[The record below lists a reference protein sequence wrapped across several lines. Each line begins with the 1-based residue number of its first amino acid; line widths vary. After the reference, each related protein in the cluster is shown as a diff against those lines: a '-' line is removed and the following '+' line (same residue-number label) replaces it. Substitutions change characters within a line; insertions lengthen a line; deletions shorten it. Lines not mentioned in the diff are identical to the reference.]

1 MDGIRM
7 RRRLRIGVIFGG
19 QSGEHE
25 VSLASARSVM
35 AVLDPEKYE
44 IIPIGITHSGR
55 WLISGDPMADLG
67 SGGLEAETH
76 APSRASANH
85 VEPREPNSLAET
97 ASRAGGGE
105 LVPGATGGAFPKL
118 DVIFPILHG
127 PYGEDGTIQGL
138 LELVG
143 VPYVGCG
150 VLASSL
156 GMDKIASKYLF
167 IAHGLPVS
175 RFQELQRRSWEEDP
189 ERVVLDLEAALP
201 GGYPMFVKPANLGS
215 SIGISKAEKRAELR
229 EALADA
235 ARYDR
240 RLIVEAAVP
249 NAREI
254 ECAVLGNED
263 PIASVPG
270 EVVPCNEF
278 YDYSAKYLDDRSQLL
293 IPAPIT
299 AEAAA
304 RVRELAVKA
313 FKAIDGAG
321 MARVDFLMNGA
332 TGELFLNELNTMPGF
347 TAISMYPKLWAAS
360 GVPYAEL
367 VDRLVDLAVERRA
380 DRRKSLTTYTGA
392 LPAG

>member
-1 MDGIRM
+1 M

-19 QSGEHE
+19 RSGEHE

-35 AVLDPEKYE
+35 AAMDPDKYE

-55 WLISGDPMADLG
+55 WLSAGDPMAVLAAGEPEEEGLPQSRQGVDSIG
-67 SGGLEAETH
+67 SEQ
-76 APSRASANH
+76 R
-85 VEPREPNSLAET
+85 T
-97 ASRAGGGE
+97 ASVGTTGGATGRE
-105 LVPGATGGAFPKL
+105 LVPGATGDAFPKL
-118 DVIFPILHG
+118 DVFFPILHG

-138 LELVG
+138 LELAG

-156 GMDKIASKYLF
+156 GMDKLASKHVF
-167 IAHGLPVS
+167 RAHGLPVVPFEEV
-175 RFQELQRRSWEEDP
+175 RRRSLEQDP
-189 ERVVLDLEAALP
+189 ESVILALEGALL

-215 SIGISKAEKRAELR
+215 SIGINKARGRAELR
-229 EALADA
+229 AALAEA

-249 NAREI
+249 DAREI
-254 ECAVLGNED
+254 ECAVLGNDD

-304 RVRELAVKA
+304 KVQELAVGA

-321 MARVDFLMNGA
+321 LARVDFLMNGE

-360 GVPYAEL
+360 GVSYPEL
-367 VDRLVDLAVERRA
+367 VERLIDLAMERHA
-380 DRRKSLTTYTGA
+380 DQARSQTTYDGA
-392 LPAG
+392 MPVG